1 MGRILVGA
9 LIGAGIAAAVA
20 FFWMRSDPCFGRCG
34 DGTRCD
40 KGHCLV
46 AVAAAPPVVK
56 EPKRR
61 RRHGG
66 SGDNTAA
73 PEVQLKPGDE
83 IPVEQGDALG
93 RPEHLDLSKP
103 DERELTDDDID
114 RVIRAANGPITT
126 CITDAVGDAPLET
139 GRIELGLRIEKSG
152 SVSRVRVKAPRLMM
166 HNGLM
171 GCLRGITSS
180 MRFPSSGGASV
191 VTHSF
196 ELK

>member
-1 MGRILVGA
+1 MARLLVGA
-9 LIGAGIAAAVA
+9 LIGAGLLAATA
-20 FFWMRSDPCFGRCG
+20 FFWMRSDPCLGRCG

-40 KGHCLV
+40 HQRCL
-46 AVAAAPPVVK
+46 AAAPSAPPAVQA
-56 EPKRR
+56 PKRR

-66 SGDNTAA
+66 SGDSNAA
-73 PEVQLKPGDE
+73 PEVELKPGDE
-83 IPVEQGDALG
+83 LPVEQGDALG

-103 DERELTDDDID
+103 DERELADEDID

-139 GRIELGLRIEKSG
+139 GRIELGLRVEKGG

-166 HNGLM
+166 RNGLM
-171 GCLRGITSS
+171 GCLRGVTSS